1 MAADHPVGG
10 NYHEEI
16 IMQNRVK
23 KIVRPNS
30 SLMHQGFT
38 MIELMI
44 VMIIIGLLFA
54 IAVPSYRSWVLKS
67 HRSDAMATLSQDQVI
82 LERCY
87 ALSFSYATT
96 CAALP
101 VFPQTSPQGYYSI
114 TLSNQTSTSYTLTA
128 TAIGPQALDTN
139 CLTFSIDQT
148 GLKTATQQACWS
160 P

>member
-1 MAADHPVGG
+1 MH
-10 NYHEEI
+10 
-16 IMQNRVK
+16 NRMK
-23 KIVRPNS
+23 KLFWYPS
-30 SLMHQGFT
+30 FSKDQGFT

-44 VMIIIGLLFA
+44 VMIIVAILLAIG
-54 IAVPSYRSWVLKS
+54 VPSYRAWVLKS

-87 ALSFSYATT
+87 ALSFSYASA

-114 TLSNQTSTSYTLTA
+114 TLSNQTPTSYTLSA
-128 TAIGPQALDTN
+128 TAIGTQTLDTS
-139 CLTFSIDQT
+139 CLTFYIDQT
-148 GLKTATQQACWS
+148 GLKTATQQACWT

>member
-1 MAADHPVGG
+1 
-10 NYHEEI
+10 
-16 IMQNRVK
+16 MQTTLK
-23 KIVRPNS
+23 KKLQQNS
-30 SLMHQGFT
+30 YPKHHGFT

-44 VMIIIGLLFA
+44 VMIIVAILLS
-54 IAVPSYRSWVLKS
+54 IAVPSYRAWILKS

-87 ALSFSYATT
+87 ALSFSYATA

-114 TLSNQTSTSYTLTA
+114 TLSNQTPTSYTLTA
-128 TAIGPQALDTN
+128 TAIGTQTLDTN
-139 CLTFSIDQT
+139 CLTFSVDQT
-148 GLKTATQQACWS
+148 GLKTATQQSCWT